1 MELGNLTEMWY
12 DIKNIRHNKF
22 EFVEEVIMYI
32 ENKYWQNYIGD
43 TDDSLNLIAFLEDQG
58 SNEIAF
64 SEIRII
70 ALFPLKSAI
79 KKLYKA
85 KSGMLDGGTIKM
97 RPLPFLF
104 EK

>member
-43 TDDSLNLIAFLEDQG
+43 TDDSLNLIAFLEYQG

-64 SEIRII
+64 SEILTDFSNNSLEYDLCELVPQEDILEMAEICENLRQE
-70 ALFPLKSAI
+70 LLN
-79 KKLYKA
+79 
-85 KSGMLDGGTIKM
+85 
-97 RPLPFLF
+97 
-104 EK
+104 

>member
-64 SEIRII
+64 SEILTDFSNNSLEYDLCELVPQEDILEMAEICENLRQE
-70 ALFPLKSAI
+70 LLN
-79 KKLYKA
+79 
-85 KSGMLDGGTIKM
+85 
-97 RPLPFLF
+97 
-104 EK
+104 

>member
-22 EFVEEVIMYI
+22 EFMEEVIMYI

-64 SEIRII
+64 SEI
-70 ALFPLKSAI
+70 LTDFSNNPLEYDLCELVPQEDILEMAEI
-79 KKLYKA
+79 CENLRQE
-85 KSGMLDGGTIKM
+85 L
-97 RPLPFLF
+97 LN
-104 EK
+104 